1 MAALNLTKGGLAPAT
16 LTNLDTNEVVNFMFN
31 PFEYTL
37 TKSNTWHDKPVT
49 GQNLPYLSF
58 QQGGAIRLKLTL
70 HFDTQS
76 TGADV
81 RTLTD
86 KLWKMVMINESKVD
100 TKTGKGQPPAVVF
113 DWGKLHFKAVI
124 TEISQHFTLF
134 NETGIPLR
142 CAVDVSLQQYLD
154 DPSQTGQAQAGGGSS
169 SSSSSGRGGASGGG
183 GGSSSPSAPVTAVQG
198 QRLDHVASPGD
209 QRKVAAQNNINNPL
223 KVPSGTKL
231 KVK

>member
-16 LTNLDTNEVVNFMFN
+16 ITNLDTNEVVNFMFN

-49 GQNLPYLSF
+49 GQNLPYINF
-58 QQGGAIRLKLTL
+58 QQGGAIKLKLTL

-76 TGADV
+76 AGTDV

-100 TKTGKGQPPAVVF
+100 AKTGKGQPPAVVF

-124 TEISQHFTLF
+124 SDLSQHFTLF
-134 NETGIPLR
+134 TDTGIPLR
-142 CAVDVSLQQYLD
+142 CSVDISLQQYLD
-154 DPSQTGQAQAGGGSS
+154 EATAQAQ
-169 SSSSSGRGGASGGG
+169 SGSGGG
-183 GGSSSPSAPVTAVQG
+183 GGSSSGSGSTTPRAPVTAVQG
-198 QRLDHVASPGD
+198 QRLDHVAGND
-209 QRKVAAQNNINNPL
+209 HRAVAERNNINNPL
-223 KVPSGTKL
+223 NVPRGTKL
-231 KVK
+231 KMG